1 MESEE
6 VVVEA
11 TSSGVFELIQRVGL
25 RRLLYDAE
33 HPHHKDRGLV
43 ENAWREVACG
53 LKVGSELIDGKLYNY
68 KIHVLHS
75 NNL

>member
-1 MESEE
+1 MDSDD

-11 TSSGVFELIQRVGL
+11 TTSGVFELIQRVGV
-25 RRLLYDAE
+25 RRLLFDAE

-53 LKVGSELIDGKLYNY
+53 LKVGSESIDCKFPVTTYT
-68 KIHVLHS
+68 
-75 NNL
+75 